1 MLKSNMVN
9 CSSAA
14 PERWQSGRMR
24 RFAKPL
30 YGLTPV
36 PRVRIPPSPPESRNS
51 IQRRVL
57 RVVSPVHFYIT
68 RVLAKGSG
76 CTVVAHMV
84 SRVFMAAVAS
94 LLTVFT

>member
-1 MLKSNMVN
+1 
-9 CSSAA
+9 
-14 PERWQSGRMR
+14 
-24 RFAKPL
+24 
-30 YGLTPV
+30 
-36 PRVRIPPSPPESRNS
+36 
-51 IQRRVL
+51 L
-57 RVVSPVHFYIT
+57 RVMSPVHFYIT